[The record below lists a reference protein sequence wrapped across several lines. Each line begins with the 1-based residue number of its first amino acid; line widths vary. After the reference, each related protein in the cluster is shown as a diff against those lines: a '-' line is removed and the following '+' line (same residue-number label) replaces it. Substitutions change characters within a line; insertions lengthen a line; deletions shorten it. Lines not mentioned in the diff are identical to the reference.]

1 MMANDAYIPE
11 FGDDQQQALEDM
23 ELYYYEQQVKAQI
36 EHEAYLMALSKGD
49 EHGRF

>member
-1 MMANDAYIPE
+1 MSSDAYIPD

-23 ELYYYEQQVKAQI
+23 ELYYYEQQVKA
-36 EHEAYLMALSKGD
+36 EHEAYLKALATGD